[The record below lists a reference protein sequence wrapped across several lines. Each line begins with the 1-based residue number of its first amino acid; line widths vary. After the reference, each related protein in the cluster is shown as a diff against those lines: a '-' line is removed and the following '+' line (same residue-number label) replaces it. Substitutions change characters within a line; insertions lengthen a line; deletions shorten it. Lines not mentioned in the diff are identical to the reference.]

1 MMATRKLKRLLWIRG
16 GPMPLWLWMGLRMS
30 ALAIG
35 AVIAVA
41 AGMWAYFHLQDRVI
55 LGRVPP
61 AAREEIL
68 RLREHPKGNEERLWS
83 LAQQHYSIEQFIPG
97 LANPDWLM
105 VGALVACEVP
115 FLVLFG
121 VLASRNLSRQFGQVA
136 SSARRVAG
144 GDFRVR
150 AKVQGTPPREMVEL
164 TEDFNDMTAKLAQYD
179 RELSE
184 SGAML
189 AHELR
194 TPLNAAMGR
203 VQGMLDDVFP
213 RDAAQLAMV
222 YRQLEQINRLVDD
235 LRLLSLALAG
245 QLRLEH
251 EPFNLADLVRERL
264 SWLDIAMKDA
274 GVRPTVVFEGELTV
288 HGDRD
293 RVGQVVLVLM
303 ENVLRHA
310 ASGGVLEIRAV
321 AADEA
326 VEVIVADRGPGVAEE
341 DLPRLL
347 DRFWRADQSRSRG
360 SGGSGL
366 GLAIA
371 EAICKAH
378 GGSLS
383 VSRRE
388 RGGLRVTAIL
398 PNRIEALELRDK

>member
-1 MMATRKLKRLLWIRG
+1 
-16 GPMPLWLWMGLRMS
+16 
-30 ALAIG
+30 
-35 AVIAVA
+35 
-41 AGMWAYFHLQDRVI
+41 
-55 LGRVPP
+55 
-61 AAREEIL
+61 
-68 RLREHPKGNEERLWS
+68 
-83 LAQQHYSIEQFIPG
+83 
-97 LANPDWLM
+97 
-105 VGALVACEVP
+105 
-115 FLVLFG
+115 
-121 VLASRNLSRQFGQVA
+121 
-136 SSARRVAG
+136 
-144 GDFRVR
+144 
-150 AKVQGTPPREMVEL
+150 MVEL
-164 TEDFNDMTAKLAQYD
+164 TADFNDMTARLAQYD

-213 RDAAQLAMV
+213 RDATQLAMV

-264 SWLDIAMKDA
+264 SWLDLAMKDA
-274 GVRPTVVFEGELTV
+274 GVRSTAVFEGELTV

-303 ENVLRHA
+303 ENVLKHA
-310 ASGGVLEIRAV
+310 AAGGVLELRAW
-321 AADEA
+321 AADDS
-326 VEVIVADRGPGVAEE
+326 VELEVADRGPGVAEE
-341 DLPRLL
+341 ELPRLL
-347 DRFWRADQSRSRG
+347 DRFWRADQSRSRD

-378 GGSLS
+378 GGALSLS
-383 VSRRE
+383 HRE
-388 RGGLRVTAIL
+388 RGGLRATVSL
-398 PNRIEALELRDK
+398 PSRIDALEPRP

>member
-1 MMATRKLKRLLWIRG
+1 MMTTRQRKRLLPIRS

-35 AVIAVA
+35 AIVAVA
-41 AGMWAYFHLQDRVI
+41 VGMWAYFHLHDQAI
-55 LGRVPP
+55 LNRMPP
-61 AAREEIL
+61 SARDEIV
-68 RLREHPKGNEERLWS
+68 RLREQPHGNEERLWS
-83 LAQQHYSIEQFIPG
+83 LMREHFPIDQFMPG

-121 VLASRNLSRQFGQVA
+121 VLASRTLSRQFGQVA
-136 SSARRVAG
+136 RSARRVAG

-150 AKVQGTPPREMVEL
+150 ATVQGAPPREMVEL
-164 TEDFNDMTAKLAQYD
+164 TADFNDMTARLAQYD

-213 RDAAQLAMV
+213 RDATQLAMV

-264 SWLDIAMKDA
+264 SWLDLAMKDA
-274 GVRPTVVFEGELTV
+274 GVRSAAVFEGELTV

-303 ENVLRHA
+303 ENVLKHA
-310 ASGGVLEIRAV
+310 AAGGVLELRAW
-321 AADEA
+321 AADDS
-326 VEVIVADRGPGVAEE
+326 VELEVADRGPGVAEE
-341 DLPRLL
+341 ELPRLL
-347 DRFWRADQSRSRG
+347 DRFWRADQSRSRD

-371 EAICKAH
+371 EAICRAH

-388 RGGLRVTAIL
+388 RGGLRVTVVL
-398 PNRIEALELRDK
+398 PKRIDAVKSRHE

>member
-1 MMATRKLKRLLWIRG
+1 MATRNLKRLLQSHS

-68 RLREHPKGNEERLWS
+68 RLREHPKGNEDRLWS
-83 LAQQHYSIEQFIPG
+83 LVQQHYSIEQFIPG

-213 RDAAQLAMV
+213 CDATQLALV
-222 YRQLEQINRLVDD
+222 HRQLKQINRLVGD
-235 LRLLSLALAG
+235 LRLLSLARAG
-245 QLRLEH
+245 QLHLEH
-251 EPFNLADLVRERL
+251 EVFSLSDLVRERL
-264 SWLDIAMKDA
+264 AWLELAMDETD
-274 GVRPTVVFEGELTV
+274 VRPTVILEGELTV

-310 ASGGVLEIRAV
+310 AEGGVLEVRAV
-321 AADEA
+321 TGDAA
-326 VEVIVADRGPGVAEE
+326 VELTVADRGPGVAED
-341 DLPRLL
+341 DLPLLL
-347 DRFWRADQSRSRG
+347 DRFWRADRSRSRD

-371 EAICKAH
+371 EAICRAH
-378 GGSLS
+378 GGSLT

-388 RGGLRVTAIL
+388 GGGLRATVTL
-398 PNRIEALELRDK
+398 LRKTEASRRSSE